1 MPDTQ
6 FDRIPPTDTD
16 ARPGTVL
23 YAAERPLISFT
34 LGKLSTQTRRE
45 ICGMDNGYV
54 PKRDARRADGH
65 EDDSDYRS
73 ERDTREKDTPISRS
87 PL

>member
-23 YAAERPLISFT
+23 YAA
-34 LGKLSTQTRRE
+34 
-45 ICGMDNGYV
+45 
-54 PKRDARRADGH
+54 KRDARRADGH